1 MAQINTQDRVGKRSG
16 AVQFE
21 HYQKEDYQRR
31 LDGVIERINGS
42 MDKFRYDRKSLSTT
56 IAGLQQFMEDAFGVN
71 APNKPFL
78 KVPSKLF
85 RDITPDGPLATIG
98 RLCAELM
105 RAKNFR
111 RIDWGNPANR
121 KDLTDLVLRI
131 RQELLRSGHLLRPR
145 IFVRPDC
152 PNASLLRH
160 TVTKLGAELAHAE
173 DAPGVT
179 HVICP
184 YGPKGDPDDG
194 QEYLRTLEVAGGAAK
209 VHWWYL
215 PDSYDEWL
223 PAAAAPAD
231 VEPELK
237 PPGGRPWKVYV
248 RFITDSEKFNE
259 WMNEADY
266 ETEEAAAENKRAREA
281 GEADG
286 EDARD
291 KKRAKKNPHAA
302 EVAPGMLEHVGPG
315 AATRRLLNPHAL
327 GLNPSRVE
335 SISHG
340 QRQEWAGAP
349 NGPTPQ
355 AAVNAATGGGQV
367 ALHRIP
373 AKASWFTYTGIHDIE
388 QDEFPEF
395 LQNAPENPNDGT
407 NGTGNN
413 GRNTSQYLAM
423 RNHIITKFREN
434 PGQDLSFLDA
444 ILNLDTD
451 ANDARKIYE
460 FLCRWGIIN
469 WREHGGKVLS
479 GGGGTT
485 ATADTVDG
493 EPGYTGCEALLKFNS
508 IPTATDAAEAL
519 ASGGNGVVVRSGTFK
534 TPAPQRPAIATGIRY
549 FCNVHPYEDCT
560 DLRYHCT
567 KFPDIDICPAAFIE
581 GRFPPGCSSKDF
593 IRVAATD
600 PVPDNSGWTEQETM
614 LLLEGLELYGDNWG
628 EVSEHVG
635 GRSELQCIQRL
646 LQLPLE
652 DALLP
657 QAGTGGIELS
667 RVLQTAEHGSGGGS
681 GEEAGVDGTVVI
693 DGPIPFND
701 AGNPVM
707 AQVAFLSS
715 MVGPRVAAAAAQ
727 RALEV
732 LAEEDNAGLEGAALP
747 STRVRAASAAG
758 LAAAAVKAR
767 LMADAEEREM
777 QRLIIVACENQLQRV
792 QAKLAHLE
800 KVDDLVKA
808 EFKPAADKAMKFEA
822 ELKAMKDAEK
832 AAAAVQ
838 PPGAAAAVQPPTAAP
853 AGAVAAPPQAMPAEA
868 TAPADQ
874 A

>member
-1 MAQINTQDRVGKRSG
+1 MK
-16 AVQFE
+16 
-21 HYQKEDYQRR
+21 
-31 LDGVIERINGS
+31 
-42 MDKFRYDRKSLSTT
+42 
-56 IAGLQQFMEDAFGVN
+56 
-71 APNKPFL
+71 
-78 KVPSKLF
+78 
-85 RDITPDGPLATIG
+85 
-98 RLCAELM
+98 
-105 RAKNFR
+105 AKNFR

-152 PNASLLRH
+152 PNTSLLRH

-179 HVICP
+179 HVIYP

-231 VEPELK
+231 VEPEMK
-237 PPGGRPWKVYV
+237 PPGGRPWKVHV
-248 RFITDSEKFNE
+248 RFITDSEKYNE

-286 EDARD
+286 EEARE

-349 NGPTPQ
+349 TGHTPQ
-355 AAVNAATGGGQV
+355 DANAAAAAAAAATSGQV

-373 AKASWFTYTGIHDIE
+373 AKASWFTYTGIHQIE

-395 LQNAPENPNDGT
+395 LQTAEDGANNAAAAGY
-407 NGTGNN
+407 
-413 GRNTSQYLAM
+413 RNAAQYLAI

-434 PGQDLSFLDA
+434 SGQDLSFLDA

-451 ANDARKIYE
+451 ANDSRKVYE

-469 WREHGGKVLS
+469 WREQGGKVLS
-479 GGGGTT
+479 GGGGAT
-485 ATADTVDG
+485 ATAGTVDG
-493 EPGYTGCEALLKFNS
+493 EPGYTGSEALLRFNS
-508 IPTATDAAEAL
+508 IPNATDAAEAL
-519 ASGGNGVVVRSGTFK
+519 ASGKNGVTIRSGTFK
-534 TPAPQRPAIATGIRY
+534 TSAPQRPAIATGIRY
-549 FCNVHPYEDCT
+549 FCDVHPYEDCT

-567 KFPDIDICPAAFIE
+567 KLPDVDICPAAFIE

-600 PVPDNSGWTEQETM
+600 AVADNSGWSDQETM
-614 LLLEGLELYGDNWG
+614 LLLEGMELYGDNWG
-628 EVSEHVG
+628 KVSEHVG

-646 LQLPLE
+646 LQVPLE

-657 QAGTGGIELS
+657 QAGTGGIQLTH
-667 RVLQTAEHGSGGGS
+667 VLKTTEQDAAAAGNGGD
-681 GEEAGVDGTVVI
+681 EGTVVI
-693 DGPIPFND
+693 DGSVPFND

-707 AQVAFLSS
+707 AQVAFLST

-732 LAEEDNAGLEGAALP
+732 LAEEDNAGLNGAAAALP
-747 STRVRAASAAG
+747 DARVRAASAAG

-800 KVDDLVKA
+800 KVDDLVKS
-808 EFKPAADKAMKFEA
+808 EFKPAAEKAMKFEA
-822 ELKAMKDAEK
+822 ELKSMKEAEK
-832 AAAAVQ
+832 AAEVPAAGGAAVAPQ
-838 PPGAAAAVQPPTAAP
+838 AANAPAAAASEQI
-853 AGAVAAPPQAMPAEA
+853 
-868 TAPADQ
+868 
-874 A
+874 

>member
-1 MAQINTQDRVGKRSG
+1 
-16 AVQFE
+16 
-21 HYQKEDYQRR
+21 
-31 LDGVIERINGS
+31 
-42 MDKFRYDRKSLSTT
+42 
-56 IAGLQQFMEDAFGVN
+56 
-71 APNKPFL
+71 
-78 KVPSKLF
+78 
-85 RDITPDGPLATIG
+85 
-98 RLCAELM
+98 M

-145 IFVRPDC
+145 IFIRPDC

-248 RFITDSEKFNE
+248 RFITDSEKYNE

-286 EDARD
+286 EEARE

-302 EVAPGMLEHVGPG
+302 EVAPGMLDHVGPG
-315 AATRRLLNPHAL
+315 AATRKLLNPHAL

-335 SISHG
+335 NISHG

-349 NGPTPQ
+349 TGPTPTSQ
-355 AAVNAATGGGQV
+355 AAAAAAPGLV
-367 ALHRIP
+367 ALHHIP
-373 AKASWFTYTGIHDIE
+373 AKASWFTYTGIHKIE

-395 LQNAPENPNDGT
+395 LQAFD
-407 NGTGNN
+407 NGGSSKNKS
-413 GRNTSQYLAM
+413 GRNTSQYLAI
-423 RNHIITKFREN
+423 RNHLITKFREN
-434 PGQDLSFLDA
+434 PGQDLLFLDA
-444 ILNLDTD
+444 IINLDTD

-469 WREHGGKVLS
+469 WREQGGKVLS
-479 GGGGTT
+479 GAGGAT
-485 ATADTVDG
+485 ATPDTVDG
-493 EPGYTGCEALLKFNS
+493 EPGYSGAEALLKFNS
-508 IPTATDAAEAL
+508 IPTAVDAAEAL
-519 ASGGNGVVVRSGTFK
+519 ASGRNGVNVRSGTFK
-534 TPAPQRPAIATGIRY
+534 APAPQRPAIATGIRY

-567 KFPDIDICPAAFIE
+567 KLPDVDICPTAFTE

-600 PVPDNSGWTEQETM
+600 AIPDNSGWTEQETM
-614 LLLEGLELYGDNWG
+614 LLLEGMELYGDNWSK
-628 EVSEHVG
+628 VAEHVS
-635 GRSELQCIQRL
+635 GRSELQCVQRL
-646 LQLPLE
+646 LQVPLE

-657 QAGTGGIELS
+657 QAGTGGIQLS
-667 RVLQTAEHGSGGGS
+667 RVLKTAENGAVGGGN
-681 GEEAGVDGTVVI
+681 EDEMVVI

-707 AQVAFLSS
+707 AQVSFLST

-732 LAEEDNAGLEGAALP
+732 LAEEDNAGVNNAALP
-747 STRVRAASAAG
+747 DTRVRAASAAG

-792 QAKLAHLE
+792 QAKLTHLE
-800 KVDDLVKA
+800 KVDYLVKS
-808 EFKPAADKAMKFEA
+808 EYQPAAEKAMKFEA
-822 ELKAMKDAEK
+822 ELHAMKEADK
-832 AAAAVQ
+832 AAAV
-838 PPGAAAAVQPPTAAP
+838 AAAALPPLAAVPPAVAAAVPQAAP
-853 AGAVAAPPQAMPAEA
+853 APA
-868 TAPADQ
+868 APADQ
-874 A
+874 TN

>member
-1 MAQINTQDRVGKRSG
+1 
-16 AVQFE
+16 
-21 HYQKEDYQRR
+21 
-31 LDGVIERINGS
+31 
-42 MDKFRYDRKSLSTT
+42 
-56 IAGLQQFMEDAFGVN
+56 
-71 APNKPFL
+71 
-78 KVPSKLF
+78 
-85 RDITPDGPLATIG
+85 
-98 RLCAELM
+98 M

-184 YGPKGDPDDG
+184 NGPTGDPDDG

-248 RFITDSEKFNE
+248 RFITDSEKYNE

-266 ETEEAAAENKRAREA
+266 ETEEATTENKRAREA
-281 GEADG
+281 GEGDG
-286 EDARD
+286 EEARD
-291 KKRAKKNPHAA
+291 KKRAKKSTHAA

-340 QRQEWAGAP
+340 QRQDWAGP
-349 NGPTPQ
+349 PTGPTPQ
-355 AAVNAATGGGQV
+355 AAANAVDGGQV

-373 AKASWFTYTGIHDIE
+373 AKASWFSNTGIHKIE

-395 LQNAPENPNDGT
+395 FQHAPVDPSGTTIDT
-407 NGTGNN
+407 NGTGVN
-413 GRNTSQYLAM
+413 GRNTSQYLAL

-434 PGQDLSFLDA
+434 PGQDLLFLDA

-451 ANDARKIYE
+451 VNDARKMYD

-469 WREHGGKVLS
+469 WSKQGGKILS
-479 GGGGTT
+479 GRGGAI

-493 EPGYTGCEALLKFNS
+493 EPGYTGSEALLKFNS
-508 IPTATDAAEAL
+508 IPTAIDAAEAL
-519 ASGGNGVVVRSGTFK
+519 VSGKNGVNVRSKTFK
-534 TPAPQRPAIATGIRY
+534 SPAPQGPSIATGIRY
-549 FCNVHPYEDCT
+549 FCNVHPYEDIT
-560 DLRYHCT
+560 ELRYHCT
-567 KFPDIDICPAAFIE
+567 KVPDVDICPTAFIE

-600 PVPDNSGWTEQETM
+600 AVSDNSGWTDQETM
-614 LLLEGLELYGDNWG
+614 LLLEGLELHGDNWG
-628 EVSEHVG
+628 KVSEHVG

-646 LQLPLE
+646 LQVPLE

-657 QAGTGGIELS
+657 QAGTGGIQLS
-667 RVLQTAEHGSGGGS
+667 RVLQTTENGGNGGGGG
-681 GEEAGVDGTVVI
+681 GEVGEDGTVVI

-732 LAEEDNAGLEGAALP
+732 LAEEDSAGLDGAALP
-747 STRVRAASAAG
+747 DTRVRAASAAG

-800 KVDDLVKA
+800 KIDDLVKS

-822 ELKAMKDAEK
+822 ELEAMKDAEK

-838 PPGAAAAVQPPTAAP
+838 SPSSVAALSGAVQSPPQAAVQPPSSVP
-853 AGAVAAPPQAMPAEA
+853 AVSGAVTAPPQAAPAPA
-868 TAPADQ
+868 PATTTAPITQ

>member
-1 MAQINTQDRVGKRSG
+1 
-16 AVQFE
+16 
-21 HYQKEDYQRR
+21 
-31 LDGVIERINGS
+31 
-42 MDKFRYDRKSLSTT
+42 
-56 IAGLQQFMEDAFGVN
+56 
-71 APNKPFL
+71 
-78 KVPSKLF
+78 
-85 RDITPDGPLATIG
+85 
-98 RLCAELM
+98 M

-184 YGPKGDPDDG
+184 YGQKGDPDDG

-248 RFITDSEKFNE
+248 RFITDSEKYNE

-286 EDARD
+286 EEARE

-349 NGPTPQ
+349 TGPSPTNPTPQ
-355 AAVNAATGGGQV
+355 AAANAATSGQGT
-367 ALHRIP
+367 LHHMIP
-373 AKASWFTYTGIHDIE
+373 AKASWFSNTRVHKIE

-395 LQNAPENPNDGT
+395 FQNAPENAPSDTT
-407 NGTGNN
+407 NRSGIN
-413 GRNTSQYLAM
+413 GRNTSQYLAL
-423 RNHIITKFREN
+423 RNHIITKFRDN
-434 PGQDLSFLDA
+434 PGRDLLFLDA

-451 ANDARKIYE
+451 ANDARKMYD

-469 WREHGGKVLS
+469 WREHGGKVLC
-479 GGGGTT
+479 GGGGAT
-485 ATADTVDG
+485 ATDGIVDG
-493 EPGYTGCEALLKFNS
+493 EPGYTGSEALLKFNS

-519 ASGGNGVVVRSGTFK
+519 VSGKNGVSVRSGTFK
-534 TPAPQRPAIATGIRY
+534 SPAPQRPSISTGIRY

-560 DLRYHCT
+560 ELRYHCT
-567 KFPDIDICPAAFIE
+567 KLPDIDICPTAFIE

-600 PVPDNSGWTEQETM
+600 AVPDQSGWTDQETM

-628 EVSEHVG
+628 KVSEHVG

-657 QAGTGGIELS
+657 QAGTSGIQLS
-667 RVLQTAEHGSGGGS
+667 RVLQTTEDGGAGGGE
-681 GEEAGVDGTVVI
+681 GAEEDGAVAI

-732 LAEEDNAGLEGAALP
+732 LAEEDNAGLDGAALP
-747 STRVRAASAAG
+747 QKRVKAASAAG
-758 LAAAAVKAR
+758 LAAASVKAR

-777 QRLIIVACENQLQRV
+777 QRLIIVACESQLQRV

-800 KVDDLVKA
+800 KIDDLVKS
-808 EFKPAADKAMKFEA
+808 EFKADAEKAMKFEA
-822 ELKAMKDAEK
+822 ELQAMKDADK
-832 AAAAVQ
+832 AAVQ
-838 PPGAAAAVQPPTAAP
+838 PPGAVT
-853 AGAVAAPPQAMPAEA
+853 APPQA
-868 TAPADQ
+868 APAPAPAPAPAAATDPNSQ